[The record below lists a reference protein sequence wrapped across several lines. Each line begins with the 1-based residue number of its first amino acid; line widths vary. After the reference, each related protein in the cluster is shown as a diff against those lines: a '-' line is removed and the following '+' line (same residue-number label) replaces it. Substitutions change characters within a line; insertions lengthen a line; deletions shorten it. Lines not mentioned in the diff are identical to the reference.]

1 MVACCIQRPCRQKLE
16 LQEAELAAAAAARA
30 AAEEQLHAQ
39 QAPYHK
45 ARTEA
50 RKVRG
55 VCEVVLQPGCC
66 ICVGETHWVWV
77 WVGMCV
83 LARV

>member
-1 MVACCIQRPCRQKLE
+1 MLAANPVCRQKLE
-16 LQEAELAAAAAARA
+16 QQEAELAAAAAARA

-55 VCEVVLQPGCC
+55 AAMEGLNMVRQHFNNSTKGKRLVQE
-66 ICVGETHWVWV
+66 
-77 WVGMCV
+77 
-83 LARV
+83 